1 MGSGT
6 GDRIKG
12 KAKEVAGT
20 VTGDRK
26 QETEGKMQQT
36 KGKMQQTKGKVTD
49 KAEQKNRELKDN
61 SGKEEGG

>member
-26 QETEGKMQQT
+26 QET

>member
-26 QETEGKMQQT
+26 KET

-49 KAEQKNRELKDN
+49 KAEQKDRELRNK
-61 SGKEEGG
+61 SGNEEGG